1 MTKAKRV
8 LHLSTVH
15 PFLDTRIFHKE
26 AKSLARAGYEV
37 VLVAQGQPKESVEGI
52 RIHGL
57 PTPKN
62 RLSRMFGTTFKALS
76 LAVRARAD
84 IYHFHDPEL
93 IPVGL
98 LLRLMGKKVIYD
110 VHEDLPRQ
118 ILSKYWIPSAL
129 RDVAAKAAE
138 LMEWMAG
145 RFMNG
150 IVAATPAIAE
160 RFPRHKTV
168 VVQNFPLLSEF
179 PSAEEIPYNERPL
192 QVVYVG
198 GISVIRGAIEMVRA
212 MELLPERLEARLVL
226 AGAFSP
232 PGLEATLRQLPG
244 WKYVNF
250 LGWQGREGISQILKN
265 TRVGLVVLHPTPS
278 YLDGYPVKLFEYMA
292 AGIPVVA
299 SNFPLWRKIVE
310 EEGCGITV
318 DPLDPKAIAEAIQW
332 LLEHPKEAQEMGRR
346 GRRAILE
353 KYNWDQ
359 EATKL
364 LAFYRGLLR

>member
-15 PFLDTRIFHKE
+15 PVLDTRIFHKE
-26 AKSLARAGYEV
+26 AQSLAQAGYEV
-37 VLVAQGQPKESVEGI
+37 VLVAQGQPKESEGI

-62 RLSRMFGTTFKALS
+62 RFSRMFGTTFKALS
-76 LAVRARAD
+76 LAVRERAD

-118 ILSKYWIPSAL
+118 ILSKYWIPSVL
-129 RDVAAKAAE
+129 RGVVAKAAE
-138 LMEWMAG
+138 LMEWVAG

-160 RFPRHKTV
+160 RFPPHKTV

-179 PSAEEIPYNERPL
+179 PHAGEIPYSERPM

-198 GISVIRGAIEMVRA
+198 GISAIRGVIEIVKA
-212 MELLPERLEARLVL
+212 MEHLPPRLGARLFL
-226 AGAFSP
+226 AGRFDP
-232 PGLEATLRQLPG
+232 PELESRLQEMPG
-244 WKYVNF
+244 WHRTVF
-250 LGWQGREGISQILKN
+250 MGWLSRKEIRTLLARS
-265 TRVGLVVLHPTPS
+265 RVGLVILHPTLN
-278 YLDGYPVKLFEYMA
+278 YVAGQPVKLFEYMA

-299 SNFPLWRKIVE
+299 SNFPLWREIVE
-310 EEGCGITV
+310 GEQCGLTV
-318 DPLDPKAIAEAIQW
+318 DPLNPKEIAKAIQW
-332 LLEHPKEAQEMGRR
+332 LLEHPQEAEEMGKR
-346 GRRAILE
+346 GRKAVLE
-353 KYNWDQ
+353 RFNWEQ
-359 EATKL
+359 EAEKL
-364 LAFYRGLLR
+364 LAFYRRIV